1 MPQMPEMP
9 EAEDGSVAVDPHRQI
24 MLRTCISEFFLEN
37 RVEDATID
45 QVLEGVNEKLAQQQQ
60 ESAIYGELLTVLK
73 VMDDESK
80 IMIDGSRII
89 LI

>member
-1 MPQMPEMP
+1 MNSEVPET
-9 EAEDGSVAVDPHRQI
+9 EDGSVAVDAHRQI

-37 RVEDATID
+37 RIEDATID
-45 QVLEGVNEKLAQQQQ
+45 QVLEGVNGKLTQQQQ
-60 ESAIYGELLTVLK
+60 ESAVYGELLTVLK